1 MTDKHPR
8 QIPVRLA
15 ADNYPAAAARQR
27 GWG

>member
-1 MTDKHPR
+1 MTIKYPR
-8 QIPVRLA
+8 QIPVRLD